1 MPVDPTGDITD
12 TANGWRHGPRRRP
25 LSRGPAEDPVRV
37 QRYRVAAFV
46 VGWGLLILCAAMVLK
61 YVFGM
66 GAAVAIWGPIHG
78 ALFVVYV
85 IIAFDLAYKD
95 RWSPLGTLWVL
106 IAGTIPFVSFF
117 AERQVQRKVLARQ
130 KMTADSGRAGRP
142 QSTRDHVPQRFSE
155 TCKSPDRWSRP
166 CRRRWR
172 SRCRPDPCA
181 PSKQMSLTPEPG

>member
-1 MPVDPTGDITD
+1 VPAEPTRDITAKRKAGGAAGG
-12 TANGWRHGPRRRP
+12 TSAV
-25 LSRGPAEDPVRV
+25 PVVPPKIMSAFR
-37 QRYRVAAFV
+37 RYRVAAFV

-61 YVFGM
+61 YFFDM

-106 IAGTIPFVSFF
+106 VAGTIPFVSFV

-130 KMTADSGRAGRP
+130 KM
-142 QSTRDHVPQRFSE
+142 
-155 TCKSPDRWSRP
+155 
-166 CRRRWR
+166 
-172 SRCRPDPCA
+172 
-181 PSKQMSLTPEPG
+181 